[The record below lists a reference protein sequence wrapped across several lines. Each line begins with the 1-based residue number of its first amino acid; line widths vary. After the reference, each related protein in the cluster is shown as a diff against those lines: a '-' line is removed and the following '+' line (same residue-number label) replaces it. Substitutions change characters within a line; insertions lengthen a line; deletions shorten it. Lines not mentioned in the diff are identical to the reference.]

1 MKKVTVV
8 ANTHKEAMDKLR
20 SQYGDDIINTS
31 YRNIKQG
38 GLLKSKL
45 FAKDA
50 VEVMAIIREHT
61 ADRSKKM
68 KQDVFLD
75 SAVLG
80 GTAKK
85 SSHIDVT
92 IGGKKDDFA
101 SLLKNAARMNNESLE
116 RNTNKSYTEPDASG
130 IIDAINKVNNES
142 KTKAQ
147 PISTRSRYDDSPA
160 KSPSLAGLE
169 KEFHE
174 LKETLNKLVSGG
186 GLAASSTE
194 SSSIQTTPAL
204 SKYMDILKD
213 NDFDKDESESIIR
226 TVKNS
231 ISNDDLN
238 DEVKIEK
245 SLKELLKSRIVTTGP
260 IRPGNRKKIVMLIG
274 PTGVG
279 KTTTLA
285 KMGAQYA
292 LKEGN
297 KVAFITIDNYR
308 IAATEQLKKY
318 AEIMRIPIYSVNDQK
333 EFKSII
339 ASEKA
344 DIILVDTSGRSQ
356 KNQLKISEIKSF
368 ADLIDYDFE
377 KVLCVSANTRKN
389 DIKDVFKAFDI
400 INFNSVII
408 TKVDETSNV
417 GNVVDVADKYNKPIS
432 YFTNG
437 QEVPNDIEVADSDKI
452 VELMVGNINM

>member
-20 SQYGDDIINTS
+20 SQYGDDIISNT

-75 SAVLG
+75 SAALG
-80 GTAKK
+80 GAAKK

-101 SLLKNAARMNNESLE
+101 SLLKNVSRMSNESQ
-116 RNTNKSYTEPDASG
+116 NANKSYTEPDASG
-130 IIDAINKVNNES
+130 IIDAINKVNSES
-142 KTKAQ
+142 KTKTQSA
-147 PISTRSRYDDSPA
+147 SVRSRYEEPPV
-160 KSPSLAGLE
+160 KSSSLAGLE

-186 GLAASSTE
+186 GLAGTSAE

-204 SKYMDILKD
+204 SKYLDILKD